1 MPRSQRVA
9 QYIQR
14 LAYENLLQ
22 PHERDERPLDDDARL
37 REPAPTPNI
46 RRGAPLRFLPTCHS
60 ADLPAAD
67 QRRRRAPTKRSSLI
81 ARLEDLPGLARP

>member
-14 LAYENLLQ
+14 LAYENLLR

-37 REPAPTPNI
+37 REPAPTPSYAAWSATSFYTYVPF
-46 RRGAPLRFLPTCHS
+46 RGPTGS
-60 ADLPAAD
+60 
-67 QRRRRAPTKRSSLI
+67 
-81 ARLEDLPGLARP
+81 

>member
-22 PHERDERPLDDDARL
+22 PHERDEKPLDVDALL
-37 REPAPTPNI
+37 REPAPTP
-46 RRGAPLRFLPTCHS
+46 RYSAWSATSFYTYVPFRGPTGS
-60 ADLPAAD
+60 
-67 QRRRRAPTKRSSLI
+67 
-81 ARLEDLPGLARP
+81 

>member
-22 PHERDERPLDDDARL
+22 PHERDERPLDDDDARL
-37 REPAPTPNI
+37 RDSVPTPHYSAWSATSFYTYVPF
-46 RRGAPLRFLPTCHS
+46 RGPTGS
-60 ADLPAAD
+60 
-67 QRRRRAPTKRSSLI
+67 
-81 ARLEDLPGLARP
+81 

>member
-22 PHERDERPLDDDARL
+22 PHERDERPPDDDEAQL
-37 REPAPTPNI
+37 REPTPTPHYSAWSATSFYTYVPF
-46 RRGAPLRFLPTCHS
+46 RGPTGS
-60 ADLPAAD
+60 
-67 QRRRRAPTKRSSLI
+67 
-81 ARLEDLPGLARP
+81 

>member
-14 LAYENLLQ
+14 LAYENLLR

-37 REPAPTPNI
+37 REPAQTPSYPAWSATSFSTYVPF
-46 RRGAPLRFLPTCHS
+46 RGP
-60 ADLPAAD
+60 
-67 QRRRRAPTKRSSLI
+67 SS
-81 ARLEDLPGLARP
+81 D